1 MKLKSLSIYLTEKN
15 ISQEVF
21 DGLSDTEKAGHFD
34 ALNEENAK
42 AIREEIAKGNEEA
55 VKAMK
60 SEMMEA
66 YNEQFETMNKA
77 LREVGLAV
85 KGLSEKPN
93 APINSQKAE
102 FDAIKDTVKGIAKGE
117 AGEVEVKAIT
127 NVASIATNTA
137 GFDIPNVGQLAT
149 AERSAYAIFP
159 KQSIS
164 GDNLRKTIN
173 YWDWDE
179 ATTVRAA
186 AMVAESGTFP
196 ESTAKW
202 KQYTLPVQK
211 VGDTLVVT
219 EEFFEDEQMFYS
231 ELGMF
236 LRTNVEIVV
245 NGQVVNGDGT
255 GNNLKGLV
263 ASTPAYVPVASGIS
277 DASIYDLIV
286 KLKESISST
295 GGSKYRTNFALMN
308 IVDINKMKLKKDAN
322 DNYIIPPFVDRS
334 GNVVDGVTVVE
345 DNEVVANTMYIGDS
359 RFARIYERSGVEIS
373 KDTVGTQFVEDA
385 MTLKIRKRMAFLIR
399 TVDQTGFRKVT
410 SISAA
415 LTTLATP

>member
-15 ISQEVF
+15 ISQESF
-21 DGLSDTEKAGHFD
+21 DGLTETEKATHFD
-34 ALNEENAK
+34 SLNEENAK

-77 LREVGLAV
+77 LREI
-85 KGLSEKPN
+85 GLSVKAQGESPSAPVN
-93 APINSQKAE
+93 AQKAE
-102 FDAIKDTVKGIAKGE
+102 FEAVKETVKNIARGDKE
-117 AGEVEVKAIT
+117 EVELKAIT

-149 AERSAYAIFP
+149 AERSAYSIFP
-159 KQSIS
+159 KQNIS
-164 GDNLRKTIN
+164 GSNIRKTIN

-186 AMVAESGTFP
+186 AMVLESGTFP

-245 NGQVVNGDGT
+245 NSQIVNGT
-255 GNNLKGLV
+255 GAGATLTGLI

-295 GGSKYRTNFALMN
+295 GGAKYRPNFALMN
-308 IVDINKMKLKKDAN
+308 IADINKMKLKKDAN
-322 DNYIIPPFVDRS
+322 DNYVVPPFVDRS
-334 GNVVDGVTVVE
+334 GNVVDGITIVE
-345 DNEVVANTMYIGDS
+345 DNAVVANTMYLGDS
-359 RFARIYERSGVEIS
+359 RFARIYERTGIDIS
-373 KDTVGTQFVEDA
+373 ADTVGTQFVEDA
-385 MTLKIRKRMAFLIR
+385 MTIKIRKRLAFLIR
-399 TVDQTGFRKVT
+399 TVDQTGFRRVT